1 MCDLQIQNFELSM
14 LAATPKDTLKRQQ
27 NLQQRGSLYDYV
39 GMVMSPGFH
48 SVTLSSILLHAHIEK

>member
-27 NLQQRGSLYDYV
+27 NLQQEDPC
-39 GMVMSPGFH
+39 MI
-48 SVTLSSILLHAHIEK
+48 TWAW